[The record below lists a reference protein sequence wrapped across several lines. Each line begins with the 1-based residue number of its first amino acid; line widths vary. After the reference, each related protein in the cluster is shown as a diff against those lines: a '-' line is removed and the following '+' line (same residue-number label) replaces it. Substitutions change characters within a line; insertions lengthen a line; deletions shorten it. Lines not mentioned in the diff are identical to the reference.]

1 MNDENDNFTN
11 LFNSKKL
18 FFHEILLRTIKSLQ
32 FKKSLELFSQNDLKI
47 CMMSI
52 SSIQTLIDDCS
63 SISELQIINNKIS
76 AIFKD
81 YGTEKLKDL
90 TTVCYGSNI
99 FLDNMKFNFLCDY
112 FTPINYN
119 VIKTVDNSKSNDTLD
134 CIDIENL
141 ENTKNPLLLK
151 VHGLRIC
158 FQDKKDKKCI
168 IVSGI
173 LHDIPPNIIHRSY
186 ISDKLNNFK
195 TSYTDLLSNSSFK
208 LFCDSLSIK
217 ELLLFSTQELY
228 DIYSKYVNMSKYI
241 TSSPV
246 MKIIKEYSVS
256 NIIHQRLIT
265 ISLLIDYNN
274 AENQYLAYLLYDML
288 STDDTKQIDS
298 KKQIQLY
305 DSLPYEIK
313 FYFKNSIKNTLTRID
328 ELSQIDD
335 NKIPLEQQIC
345 LLKTNDSVKEKAMQK
360 LKEIKSK
367 SEDSGAKSRQ
377 YLDGLLKIPFSIFND
392 IKLLKLY
399 KHNIEHFHKFVEFLT
414 KNYNDFSNTI
424 NIDTNNITCKEIM
437 ENIKIF
443 KKFLYKKIKKDFFD
457 GQYKL
462 KILQSAKK
470 ILKNIADEENLK
482 ISKPIAIK
490 KICNDENLQM
500 QLFDEC
506 TCIFPNEKK
515 FLNEISHSCKDI
527 KENISLITHNLE
539 MAIHGHHT
547 AKRQI
552 ERIIAQ
558 WISGNNQGYCLGFE
572 GPPGIGKTSLAKKGI
587 ANCLKDD
594 NDCPRPFSFIA
605 LGGSSNASTIDGHN
619 YTYVGSTWGKI
630 VDILMESKCMN
641 PIIFIDELDKVSK
654 SEQGKEIIG
663 VLTHLTDYTQNDS
676 FQDKYFSG
684 INLDLSKVLFI
695 FSYNDVNNI
704 DKILLDRIHRIKFDY
719 MTTDD
724 KVIIV
729 EKYIFPELCK
739 RVGLVNRLNISHET
753 IIYIIETYTAEP
765 GVRKL
770 KELIFEIV
778 GEINVSALK
787 NEHEIVF
794 PFTIT
799 IDEISTKFLK
809 HHHKINKVNI
819 HTESCVGCINGMWAN
834 SCAQGGIL
842 PIQVTY
848 FPSNTPY
855 DFKLTGMQGDVM
867 KESMNVAKS
876 LAFKLLKDLDNID
889 YSEELCKKAIHV
901 HCPDGATPKDG
912 PSAGTAIT
920 LAIYS
925 LLSNKKIKNTIA
937 ITGEI
942 TLFGEITQIGGLDL
956 KILGAY
962 KANVKTVFFPQDN
975 TCDYDKFI
983 EKHAYVLDCMNFIP
997 CKNIYDIITKV
1008 FEENTQN

>member
-1 MNDENDNFTN
+1 MNDENNKFTN

-18 FFHEILLRTIKSLQ
+18 FFRKLLLRTIKSLNY
-32 FKKSLELFSQNDLKI
+32 KKSLELFSQNDLKF
-47 CMMSI
+47 CMI
-52 SSIQTLIDDCS
+52 NLSSIEKLIGECKGVN
-63 SISELQIINNKIS
+63 ELQQINNKLS

-81 YGTEKLKDL
+81 YGTENLQDL
-90 TTVCYGSNI
+90 TTVCYGANVFQESI
-99 FLDNMKFNFLCDY
+99 KFDFLCDY
-112 FTPINYN
+112 FTPFNY
-119 VIKTVDNSKSNDTLD
+119 TVVNSSDVLNTYDSLD
-134 CIDIENL
+134 CIDIENI
-141 ENTKNPLLLK
+141 ETTKNPLLLK
-151 VHGLRIC
+151 VHGLRVC

-173 LHDIPPNIIHRSY
+173 LHDIPPNILNSQY
-186 ISDKLNNFK
+186 ISEKLDHFKNMYADKLS
-195 TSYTDLLSNSSFK
+195 TPSFK
-208 LFCDSLSIK
+208 LYCDSLSLK
-217 ELLLFSTQELY
+217 ELLLYSAIELY
-228 DIYSKYVNMSKYI
+228 DFYVKYTNMSKYI
-241 TSSPV
+241 NSSPV
-246 MKIIKEYSVS
+246 VKVIKEYSSS

-265 ISLLIDYNN
+265 IALLIDYHN

-288 STDDTKQIDS
+288 SNDDNKQIDT
-298 KKQIQLY
+298 KLQTQLY

-313 FYFKNSIKNTLTRID
+313 VLFKNSIKNTLTRIE

-335 NKIPLEQQIC
+335 SKIPLEQQIC
-345 LLKTNDSVKEKAMQK
+345 LLKTTDSVKEKAMQK
-360 LKEIKSK
+360 LKEIKAK

-377 YLDGLLKIPFSIFND
+377 YLDGLLKIPFSIFKDN
-392 IKLLKLY
+392 KVVKQY
-399 KHNIEHFHKFVEFLT
+399 KHNIQTFNQLVEHMHITYADYSEET
-414 KNYNDFSNTI
+414 KHI
-424 NIDTNNITCKEIM
+424 HLPNITCTEIC
-437 ENIKIF
+437 ENVIRIKQ
-443 KKFLYKKIKKDFFD
+443 FLSKKIDKDVFNSEH
-457 GQYKL
+457 KT
-462 KILQSAKK
+462 KILQCAKDV
-470 ILKNIADEENLK
+470 LKHSPNTSFSECKMTKASVVKTVCENDALK
-482 ISKPIAIK
+482 L
-490 KICNDENLQM
+490 E
-500 QLFDEC
+500 LFSEC
-506 TCIFPNEKK
+506 SPLFPVEKK
-515 FLNEISHSCKDI
+515 YLQELSSSCDDI
-527 KENISLITHNLE
+527 RENIGSISTYLE
-539 MAIHGHHT
+539 EAIHGHKT

-572 GPPGIGKTSLAKKGI
+572 GPPGIGKTSFAKKGI
-587 ANCLKDD
+587 ANCLKDE
-594 NDCPRPFSFIA
+594 NGSPRPFSFIA

-663 VLTHLTDYTQNDS
+663 VLTHLTDYTQNDG

-729 EKYIFPELCK
+729 EKYIFPELCE
-739 RVGLVNRLNISHET
+739 RVGLVNRLHISEEA
-753 IIYIIETYTAEP
+753 IIYIIETYTSEP

-770 KELIFEIV
+770 KELLFEII
-778 GEINVSALK
+778 GEINVNALK
-787 NEHEIVF
+787 NEEDIVF

-799 IDEISTKFLK
+799 IDEISKIFLK
-809 HHHKINKVNI
+809 NHHKINKAVI
-819 HTESCVGCINGMWAN
+819 HKEPCVGCINGMWAN
-834 SCAQGGIL
+834 SAAQGGIL
-842 PIQVTY
+842 PIQVTN

-876 LAFKLLKDLDNID
+876 LAFKLLKDID
-889 YSEELCKKAIHV
+889 GTDYGDDVCKKAIHV

-925 LLSNKKIKNTIA
+925 LLANKKINNTIA

-962 KANVKTVFFPQDN
+962 KADVKTVLFPEDN
-975 TCDYDKFI
+975 KCDFDKFI
-983 EKHAYVLDCMNFIP
+983 EKHEYVLDTMTFIP
-997 CKNIYDIITKV
+997 CKNIYDIISNV
-1008 FEENTQN
+1008 FI

>member
-1 MNDENDNFTN
+1 MNDENNKFVN

-18 FFHEILLRTIKSLQ
+18 FFRKILLRTIKSLQ
-32 FKKSLELFSQNDLKI
+32 YKKSLELFSQNDLKI
-47 CMMSI
+47 CMINLSCVEK
-52 SSIQTLIDDCS
+52 LIDECKGVN
-63 SISELQIINNKIS
+63 ELQQINNKIS
-76 AIFKD
+76 AVFKD
-81 YGTEKLKDL
+81 YGTENLQDL
-90 TTVCYGSNI
+90 TTVCYGANVFQDNI
-99 FLDNMKFNFLCDY
+99 KFDFLCDF
-112 FTPINYN
+112 FTPVSY
-119 VIKTVDNSKSNDTLD
+119 TVVNANDSSTIYESLD
-134 CIDIENL
+134 CIDIENI
-141 ENTKNPLLLK
+141 EPTKNQLLMK
-151 VHGLRIC
+151 VHGLQIC

-173 LHDIPPNIIHRSY
+173 LYDIPPHLLNSPY
-186 ISDKLNNFK
+186 ISEKLEYFKNMYADKL
-195 TSYTDLLSNSSFK
+195 SIPSFK
-208 LFCDSLSIK
+208 LFCDSLSLK
-217 ELLLFSTQELY
+217 DLLLYSSIELY
-228 DIYSKYVNMSKYI
+228 DCYIKYTNMSKYI
-241 TSSPV
+241 NSSPV
-246 MKIIKEYSVS
+246 IKIIKEYSSS

-265 ISLLIDYNN
+265 IALLIDYHN

-288 STDDTKQIDS
+288 SNDDNKQIDT
-298 KKQIQLY
+298 KAQIQLY

-313 FYFKNSIKNTLTRID
+313 LLFKNSIKNTLTRID

-335 NKIPLEQQIC
+335 TKIPLEQQIC
-345 LLKTNDSVKEKAMQK
+345 LLKTTESVKEKAMQK
-360 LKEIKSK
+360 LKEIKAK

-377 YLDGLLKIPFSIFND
+377 YLDGLLKIPFSIFKDNKVVKQYQD
-392 IKLLKLY
+392 NIQTF
-399 KHNIEHFHKFVEFLT
+399 KHFVEHMFSNYPEYSTKLT
-414 KNYNDFSNTI
+414 KNHLSNVTCTEI
-424 NIDTNNITCKEIM
+424 LDNIDYV
-437 ENIKIF
+437 
-443 KKFLYKKIKKDFFD
+443 KKFLSKSIDKDIFNSEN
-457 GQYKL
+457 KV
-462 KILQSAKK
+462 KILQYAKDIVK
-470 ILKNIADEENLK
+470 LSSGTNKLTKATVIKQICEDDDLKYK
-482 ISKPIAIK
+482 
-490 KICNDENLQM
+490 
-500 QLFDEC
+500 LFDKC
-506 TCIFPNEKK
+506 SLLFPIEKNYIQD
-515 FLNEISHSCKDI
+515 LTISCY
-527 KENISLITHNLE
+527 NINQNITSISSYLE
-539 MAIHGHHT
+539 EAIHGHKT

-572 GPPGIGKTSLAKKGI
+572 GPPGIGKTSFAKKGI
-587 ANCLKDD
+587 ANCLKDE

-663 VLTHLTDYTQNDS
+663 VLTHLTDYTQNDC

-724 KVIIV
+724 KVVIV
-729 EKYIFPELCK
+729 EKFIFPELCE
-739 RVGLVNRLNISHET
+739 RVGLVNRLHISKET
-753 IIYIIETYTAEP
+753 IVYIVETYTSEP

-770 KELIFEIV
+770 KELLFEIV
-778 GEINVSALK
+778 GEININALK
-787 NEHEIVF
+787 NEENITF

-799 IDEISTKFLK
+799 IDEISKKFLIN
-809 HHHKINKVNI
+809 HHKINKTVVHKEPI
-819 HTESCVGCINGMWAN
+819 VGCINGMWAN
-834 SCAQGGIL
+834 SSAQGGIL

-876 LAFKLLKDLDNID
+876 LAFKLLKDINGID
-889 YSEELCKKAIHV
+889 YCDDICKKAIHV

-925 LLSNKKIKNTIA
+925 LLSNRQINNTIA

-962 KANVKTVFFPQDN
+962 NANVKTVLFPEDN
-975 TCDYDKFI
+975 KCDFDKFI
-983 EKHAYVLDCMNFIP
+983 EKHAYILDTMVFIP
-997 CKNIYDIITKV
+997 CKNIFDIISKV
-1008 FEENTQN
+1008 FI